1 MNHLVFNQVVD
12 RFNNGVVIFNLG
24 LNWSFLYGQ
33 KWYPI
38 HAFMAEYN
46 LIVGVN
52 RQMNLYTAVFEISKL
67 MPITTTEVRFTAC
80 LPVSIV

>member
-38 HAFMAEYN
+38 HAFMVEYN
-46 LIVGVN
+46 LIVGIN

-67 MPITTTEVRFTAC
+67 MPITTTEVRFSAC
-80 LPVSIV
+80 LPVAIF